1 MSGKTLTRLLWI
13 PALCLL
19 AAALWFFN
27 RPAAPSAPEASGKTP
42 AALAEIAKD
51 SAEAPGSA
59 ESAEETAKASAAAE
73 SAEETAE
80 APAAAESAE
89 KAAEAPA
96 GDTEPP
102 APAKAP
108 EAGLPEG
115 NAAGQRLPDFT
126 LTQTDGAVF
135 RLQAYR
141 GKAVFINLW
150 ATWCDPC
157 LREMPYFDR
166 LQREHP
172 EDAAVLAVHSGLILE
187 TDIPGFV
194 SQLGYDFPFA
204 VDESGDFTALVGGSM
219 ALPHT
224 LVLDRNGV
232 VIYNRPGPVTYEV
245 LEELLALAAE
255 K

>member
-59 ESAEETAKASAAAE
+59 ESAEEAAGVPAAAE
-73 SAEETAE
+73 SAEET
-80 APAAAESAE
+80 
-89 KAAEAPA
+89 AEAPA

-115 NAAGQRLPDFT
+115 NAVGQRLPDFT

-135 RLQAYR
+135 RLQAHR

-166 LQREHP
+166 LRREHP

-194 SQLGYDFPFA
+194 SKLGYDFPFA
-204 VDESGDFTALVGGSM
+204 VDESGDFTALVGGSI

-255 K
+255 N